1 MHSSYND
8 FDLRK
13 KIKKNKKLDIYKG
26 YFYALWLGN
35 TQEADKLLSLHF
47 VDSSIHIQV
56 NLKFNGMVLSD
67 YSASK
72 ASSLT
77 SKQTWLPALVVKSQ
91 GKLAQ
96 VLNCYYINDNFRFP
110 NIEKDNYLNL
120 RSM

>member
-26 YFYALWLGN
+26 YFYTLWLGN

-47 VDSSIHIQV
+47 VDSSINIQV
-56 NLKFNGMVLSD
+56 NLKFNRMVLSD

-77 SKQTWLPALVVKSQ
+77 SKQT
-91 GKLAQ
+91 
-96 VLNCYYINDNFRFP
+96 
-110 NIEKDNYLNL
+110 
-120 RSM
+120 